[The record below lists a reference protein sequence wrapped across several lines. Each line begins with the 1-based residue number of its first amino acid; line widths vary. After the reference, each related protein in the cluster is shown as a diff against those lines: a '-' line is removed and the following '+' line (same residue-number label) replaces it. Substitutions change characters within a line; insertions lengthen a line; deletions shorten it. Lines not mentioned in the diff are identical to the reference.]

1 VAELH
6 TPTANT
12 LRIRIRPVQGSPITK
27 NNRRGNMRAAM
38 EEVTAKR
45 GREILRTQ
53 VTQHLGITL
62 GEFLHN
68 LNTGLYANTDDDTL
82 IKLILL
88 TPFARRT
95 TTGTANDN
103 PPNE

>member
-1 VAELH
+1 MDTVQATLQAGEYVFRGAYVA
-6 TPTANT
+6 
-12 LRIRIRPVQGSPITK
+12 
-27 NNRRGNMRAAM
+27 
-38 EEVTAKR
+38 EVTAKR

-68 LNTGLYANTDDDTL
+68 LDTGLYANTDDDTL

-103 PPNE
+103 RITES